1 MMSEEKKKSKKPEK
15 EIIPEYLT
23 FSLAGAE
30 KLKEETNARIP
41 SVEEVAEAKSWVDYN
56 QK

>member
-1 MMSEEKKKSKKPEK
+1 MSEEKKKSKKPEK